1 MKKALILIMAA
12 LTLVLT
18 GCSGDSVESPP
29 ELNILINKDEIELSP
44 EHYSWMAIDKSGND
58 RSAAV
63 QGEMTHPL
71 EMTHLL
77 PYEIDDDTLKFY
89 SYPVPNS
96 FTVRCWPESA
106 MGDSSAAAQEAKT
119 ASGKFDLMPGG
130 WIYHISGVWEG
141 GKEGKPGY
149 YSGTAEYVIYII
161 SNQ

>member
-18 GCSGDSVESPP
+18 GCSGDSVTSVPD
-29 ELNILINKDEIELSP
+29 LKVLINKDEITLQP
-44 EHYSWMAIDKSGND
+44 EDYKWTAYDKNSKRSGSVASD
-58 RSAAV
+58 VA
-63 QGEMTHPL
+63 HPL
-71 EMTHLL
+71 EMTNLT

-89 SYPVPNS
+89 SDPVPNS

-106 MGDSSAAAQEAKT
+106 MGDSSVPAQEAKT